1 LDPNIFE
8 VQNLIQQKAIIIL
21 QKQITIIFYF
31 IFLSVGELDP
41 IEFLTSRDRNYVLVA
56 NPLLISTGFF

>member
-1 LDPNIFE
+1 MDPNIFE

-41 IEFLTSRDRNYVLVA
+41 IEFLTSRDCNYVLVA
-56 NPLLISTGFF
+56 NPLLISTVLI